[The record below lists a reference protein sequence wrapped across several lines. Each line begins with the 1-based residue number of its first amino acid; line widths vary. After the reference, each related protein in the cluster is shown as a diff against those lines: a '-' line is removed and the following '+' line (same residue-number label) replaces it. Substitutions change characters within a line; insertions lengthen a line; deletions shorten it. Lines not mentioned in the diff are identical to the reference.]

1 MKTLSVEPGD
11 LRSANGRDRMDL
23 RYLKKLLNLVAESG
37 VDVLEIE
44 EEGTK
49 IHIAKHK
56 NNSIA
61 AHEPVATITTGNP
74 PVATTVAFPQPV
86 PPDGARPAEVQT
98 TPKPEVKHHE
108 IRSPIVGT
116 FYRAPA
122 PDADAFVEVGQMVQ
136 VGTVLCIVE
145 AMKLMN
151 EIESDLS
158 GRVAKVVVENGQ
170 PVEYNQL
177 LFLIEP
183 V

>member
-1 MKTLSVEPGD
+1 MKAPMTQPGD
-11 LRSANGRDRMDL
+11 LRSSNGRDRMDL
-23 RYLKKLLNLVAESG
+23 RYIKKLLTLVAESG

-56 NNSIA
+56 NNSVSNHI
-61 AHEPVATITTGNP
+61 PVATITTGNP
-74 PVATTVAFPQPV
+74 PVTTTFASPRPTPSDV
-86 PPDGARPAEVQT
+86 GSPAEVQLAA
-98 TPKPEVKHHE
+98 KPEVKHHE

-122 PDADAFVEVGQMVQ
+122 PDADPFVEVGQMVQ

-151 EIESDLS
+151 EIESDVS
-158 GRVAKVVVENGQ
+158 GRVAKIVVENGQ
-170 PVEYNQL
+170 PVEYNQV
-177 LFLIEP
+177 LFLP
-183 V
+183 L